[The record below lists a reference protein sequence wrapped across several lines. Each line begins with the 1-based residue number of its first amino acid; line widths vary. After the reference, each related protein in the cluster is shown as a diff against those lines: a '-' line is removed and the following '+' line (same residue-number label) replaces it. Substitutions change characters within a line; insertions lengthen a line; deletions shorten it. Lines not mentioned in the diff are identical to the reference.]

1 MLAELEFQQ
10 IVTNRTSNSQY
21 EYLKKISQEIMVSG
35 VWKKEECSTSLH
47 QTTTQTVRWSQHRTQ
62 QNVA

>member
-10 IVTNRTSNSQY
+10 IVANRTSNSQD
-21 EYLKKISQEIMVSG
+21 ESQEIMVSG
-35 VWKKEECSTSLH
+35 VWKKEECSTSLQ